1 MFTRRRSG
9 LVGAAVLML
18 LLTAVPVSAVTSPS
32 GERSIGNTSQGGAA
46 IEPAYDYN
54 TGKVTYILTPKN
66 AFFSKANG
74 HAVAPLY
81 IVAYPPSYP
90 GWTLDCMGVPG
101 NCPDHDGLIAGAA
114 TGVEP
119 SVYGTDP
126 SAVPGHDHL
135 LGLANTGGDW
145 NVAWHVYVI
154 LFTNTA
160 AANTHVTT
168 LNQLQADLDSG
179 DAVSIDSGIIFNCN
193 AVPASLYWSGTP
205 V

>member
-1 MFTRRRSG
+1 
-9 LVGAAVLML
+9 
-18 LLTAVPVSAVTSPS
+18 
-32 GERSIGNTSQGGAA
+32 
-46 IEPAYDYN
+46 
-54 TGKVTYILTPKN
+54 VTYILTPKN
-66 AFFSKANG
+66 AFFS
-74 HAVAPLY
+74 
-81 IVAYPPSYP
+81 
-90 GWTLDCMGVPG
+90 
-101 NCPDHDGLIAGAA
+101 
-114 TGVEP
+114 
-119 SVYGTDP
+119 
-126 SAVPGHDHL
+126 
-135 LGLANTGGDW
+135 